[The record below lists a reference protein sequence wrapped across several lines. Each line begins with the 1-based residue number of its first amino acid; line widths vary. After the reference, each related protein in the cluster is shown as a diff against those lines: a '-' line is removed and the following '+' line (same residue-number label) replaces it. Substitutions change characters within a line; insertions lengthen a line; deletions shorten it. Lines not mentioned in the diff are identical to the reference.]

1 MSTIEQGEEV
11 KGDQL
16 LFAFISLISHEL
28 RTPLTSIKGNIQLAQ
43 RLLKHLLQIAE
54 LCSPEERKIANEVQ
68 LLLDRAIH
76 QTGIQNRLINDLL
89 DISRIDAHKLELSL
103 APHDL
108 RTIVHETVEDLR
120 STILNRQLLF
130 ERAEYAPVLVMVDID
145 RIGQVIA
152 NYVTNAFKYSEP
164 SEPVTVGL
172 TVEGTEAK
180 VWIRDFGPGL
190 TTEEQEKI
198 WHRFYQV
205 SNDQISSG
213 QKVGLGL
220 GLYLCQTLIKRHNGN
235 VGVESQPGQ
244 GSTFW
249 FTLPLLKETYL
260 S

>member
-1 MSTIEQGEEV
+1 
-11 KGDQL
+11 
-16 LFAFISLISHEL
+16 
-28 RTPLTSIKGNIQLAQ
+28 LTSVKGNIQLAQ
-43 RLLKHLLQIAE
+43 RRLKNLLQIAE
-54 LCSPEERKIANEVQ
+54 LSHPEERRIVNDVQ
-68 LLLDRAIH
+68 LLLERAVH

-89 DISRIDAHKLELSL
+89 DVSRIDAHKLELSL

-108 RTIVHETVEDLR
+108 RAIVHDAVENLH
-120 STILNRQLLF
+120 SMIPSRQLLF
-130 ERAEYAPVLVMVDID
+130 ECAAFTPVFVMVDID

-164 SEPVTVGL
+164 SEPIVVGL

-180 VWIRDFGPGL
+180 VWVRDLGPGL
-190 TTEEQEKI
+190 IAEEQEKI

-205 SNDQISSG
+205 PNDQTSIC

-220 GLYLCQTLIKRHNGN
+220 GLYLCQTLIERHNGN

-249 FTLPLLKETYL
+249 FTLPVLKET
-260 S
+260 